1 MSTTN
6 FLSVTAAAAVL
17 LAGCG
22 TATSP
27 GHGKTPT
34 ADQRLSWYRGCW
46 DAFNAARFDVFSGC
60 YDERAQAQQS
70 GYGKPQISGRAA
82 IVQGAR
88 DFKKSFPDGRG
99 EEVITLINGN
109 RIMSVHVLHGTN
121 TGPLT
126 DPTGKQSP
134 ATGKPF
140 GLMFGHQI
148 ETAEDANLVRSELGI
163 MDAGTLAAQL
173 GLSKAPS
180 RHVITESPIP
190 VTTVK
195 ASNDAK
201 EQENLKT
208 EQAIFDAWNRHDED
222 GFESL
227 IDANYVCH
235 CFADPTEGDFTSQR
249 ASNQGIWHSFSDAHL
264 STKLWA
270 AGDYVVAQGAL
281 TGTNDGPIPSIA
293 VQATGNHVEVPYLQL
308 DRFENGKV
316 REEWLFYNVDTLAAQ
331 IAPGTRL

>member
-1 MSTTN
+1 MTTPTL
-6 FLSVTAAAAVL
+6 LSLTAATAL
-17 LAGCG
+17 LLVGCG

-34 ADQRLSWYRGCW
+34 PDERLSWYRGCW
-46 DAFNAARFDVFSGC
+46 DAFNAAKFDEFSRC
-60 YDERAQAQQS
+60 YDDKAQAQQS
-70 GYGKPQISGRAA
+70 GYGKPEISGRAA

-99 EEVITLINGN
+99 EEVITLINGD

-126 DPTGKQSP
+126 DPTGKQLP

-140 GLMFGHQI
+140 GLMFAHLI
-148 ETAEDANLVRSELGI
+148 EAAEDANLVRTELGV
-163 MDAGTLAAQL
+163 MDAGTLDAQL
-173 GLSKAPS
+173 GLSKAHS
-180 RHVITESPIP
+180 RTVIAESPIP

-201 EQENLKT
+201 EQANLKS
-208 EQAIFDAWNRHDED
+208 EQAIFDAWNKHDED
-222 GFESL
+222 SFESL
-227 IDANYVCH
+227 IDENYVCH
-235 CFADPTEGDFTSQR
+235 CFADPTEGDFKSQR
-249 ASNQGIWHSFSDAHL
+249 VSNLGIWHSFSDAHL

-293 VQATGNHVEVPYLQL
+293 VQATGNHVDVPYLQL
-308 DRFENGKV
+308 DRFENGKL
-316 REEWLFYNVDTLAAQ
+316 REEWLFYNVETLAAQ